1 MSGNLYEVD
10 KKNGSATKSVL
21 VQKKQFK
28 GEHDSDMQHV
38 IKIYDRSNKHF
49 YKHKMAQQENN
60 SIIKS

>member
-1 MSGNLYEVD
+1 MPGNLYEVD

-28 GEHDSDMQHV
+28 GEHDRNMQHV

-49 YKHKMAQQENN
+49 YKQKMA
-60 SIIKS
+60 